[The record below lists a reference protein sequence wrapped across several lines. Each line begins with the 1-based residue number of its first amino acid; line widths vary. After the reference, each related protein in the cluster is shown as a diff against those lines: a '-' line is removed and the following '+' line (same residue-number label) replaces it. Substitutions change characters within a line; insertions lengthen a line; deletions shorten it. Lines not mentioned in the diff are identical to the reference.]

1 MGIKKILLLSAL
13 AFLTVSCASTS
24 YDSGSDV
31 YVPNFKTLSH
41 KGFSLVVPDE
51 SGWNVANESAYK
63 VELTK
68 RGEGS
73 GEVYTI
79 QALLVRLPAFDT
91 DDDFKDYVQKSM
103 DAIDKKTKSQV
114 IEQGSS
120 LIPYNESQC
129 IQFNRTTEK
138 IAGAEGTTPM
148 ILEMVNFTCRHP
160 LREGAGVYLA
170 YAKRFQEG
178 SAAEDLTAQAL
189 NLFYNLEFTDI

>member
-24 YDSGSDV
+24 SDSGSDV

-41 KGFSLVVPDE
+41 KGFNLVVPDE

-63 VELTK
+63 VELAK
-68 RGEGS
+68 RGEAS

-91 DDDFKDYVQKSM
+91 DEDFKDYVQKSM

-120 LIPYNESQC
+120 LIPYNDSQC
-129 IQFNRTTEK
+129 VQFNRKTEK
-138 IAGAEGTTPM
+138 TTDAEPM
-148 ILEMVNFTCRHP
+148 LLEMVNFTCRHP
-160 LREGAGVYLA
+160 LREDAGVYLA

-178 SAAEDLTAQAL
+178 SAEEDLTPQAL
-189 NLFYNLEFTDI
+189 NLFYNLEFTDL